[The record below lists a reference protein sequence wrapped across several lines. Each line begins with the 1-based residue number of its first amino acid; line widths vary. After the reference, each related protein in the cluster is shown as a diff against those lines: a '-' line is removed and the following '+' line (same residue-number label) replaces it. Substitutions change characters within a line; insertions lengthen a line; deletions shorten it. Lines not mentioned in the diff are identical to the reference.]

1 MLAITLRFDGSL
13 RGRSGGAGAVLLH
26 EGSIIWQGVRYLEKP
41 ATSAHAEYEGL
52 LLGLRS
58 ARALQAHSVAAE
70 GDCRLVLRQMDGTAS
85 SRKLSRLHNAALALA
100 DTMPLT
106 LTHIPREE
114 NAHADSL
121 SRIAVDTQQQLV
133 LILVRTRTA

>member
-58 ARALQAHSVAAE
+58 ARAL
-70 GDCRLVLRQMDGTAS
+70 GAS
-85 SRKLSRLHNAALALA
+85 FFDALAPWMYKRQGGMA
-100 DTMPLT
+100 GVEPPL
-106 LTHIPREE
+106 LRLE
-114 NAHADSL
+114 ARSRRGMGGSASL
-121 SRIAVDTQQQLV
+121 RPTGFG
-133 LILVRTRTA
+133 